1 MANRLLDR
9 ERAALLAEQSRIR
22 ALVRRMLWQ
31 EYPGHASPLVV
42 ERVCRLVF
50 ARLGLEDR
58 GRG

>member
-9 ERAALLAEQSRIR
+9 ERSALLTEQSKVR

-31 EYPGHASPLVV
+31 EYPGHASALVV

-50 ARLGLEDR
+50 ERLGIS
-58 GRG
+58 GR

>member
-9 ERAALLAEQSRIR
+9 DRSALLTEQSKVR

-50 ARLGLEDR
+50 ERLGIS
-58 GRG
+58 GR